1 MYLLSQSV
9 ACSFIHFCRDDFEMI
24 QKFTFFL
31 QPEDTGSVGHVVEQG
46 SGTLGRSSGTTAVAA
61 AASSSSSGGGMDN
74 MMSEMQKK
82 LAARRAKA
90 ENTGQVKQMHV

>member
-9 ACSFIHFCRDDFEMI
+9 ACSFIHFCRDDFV
-24 QKFTFFL
+24 KFTFFL